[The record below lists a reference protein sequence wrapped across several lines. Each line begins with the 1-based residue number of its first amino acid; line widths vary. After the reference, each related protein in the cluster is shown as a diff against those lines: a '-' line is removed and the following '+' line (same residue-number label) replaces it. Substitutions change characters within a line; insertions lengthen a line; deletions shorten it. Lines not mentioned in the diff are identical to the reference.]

1 MMRRAYFR
9 EEDLLSFTWKLGKIT
24 GEWERWHVVKGG
36 CIWVLRVRIK
46 WRDNVGDAIKGRLM
60 NLVANLEMDM
70 MKSGDNVGFRP
81 GQQKQWMTPATEM
94 GKGRGDFKFFQKVIV
109 WLGAS
114 WPWGCPGRRAEQT
127 AGNTA
132 WNSCQRSGWRR
143 ICSRLNG
150 GWVSEGSIWREKLR
164 GPRTEPGQPPPAG
177 DGQGL

>member
-1 MMRRAYFR
+1 MCVQRLSATSEQEWMVLFTRWGGHWKHWGPGMMMRRAYFR

-24 GEWERWHVVKGG
+24 GEWGRWHVVKGG

-46 WRDNVGDAIKGRLM
+46 GRDNAGDAIKGRLM

-81 GQQKQWMTPATEM
+81 GRQKQWMTPATEM

-114 WPWGCPGRRAEQT
+114 WPWG
-127 AGNTA
+127 
-132 WNSCQRSGWRR
+132 
-143 ICSRLNG
+143 
-150 GWVSEGSIWREKLR
+150 
-164 GPRTEPGQPPPAG
+164 
-177 DGQGL
+177 